1 MKRFVR
7 RDFVAS
13 LALAGLAPAAFAQGG
28 SGEGFEFRS
37 VKPPAPSDV
46 PAGKVEVIEF
56 FWYGCPHCH
65 ALEPALKDW
74 VKKLPPDVSFRKV
87 HVPFQVPAHQ
97 QLFFTLE
104 SLGLVDSMSDKVF
117 AAIHTDR
124 NKLDKPEAMADLLAK
139 SGVDRKQFTD
149 AYNSFGVRTRAQ
161 RGTALAAAY
170 KIDSVPIFGVSGRYV
185 TSPSMAGSNGA
196 ALKTLDSLID
206 RVRKGV

>member
-1 MKRFVR
+1 
-7 RDFVAS
+7 
-13 LALAGLAPAAFAQGG
+13 
-28 SGEGFEFRS
+28 
-37 VKPPAPSDV
+37 
-46 PAGKVEVIEF
+46 
-56 FWYGCPHCH
+56 
-65 ALEPALKDW
+65 
-74 VKKLPPDVSFRKV
+74 
-87 HVPFQVPAHQ
+87 
-97 QLFFTLE
+97 
-104 SLGLVDSMSDKVF
+104 
-117 AAIHTDR
+117 
-124 NKLDKPEAMADLLAK
+124 MADLLAK